1 MFNSKKFVAMKR
13 LGIALMMVFGV
24 AVCFASC
31 GSNEDKMIMECA
43 KLYVGTNSLFHEKWS
58 QTVMQAQKDG
68 TMDDSDLEE
77 ATEAVGMA
85 MEFFISGA
93 VNYCYRDGE
102 VTEAGIYRAMT
113 DFLDDDDTEMLTNI
127 FEVSSLKELA
137 KMIYSNYAAMPK
149 SIKLTKA
156 EGNNKYPDY
165 YSETHDVRISV
176 ISGAVLVRPYSGM

>member
-31 GSNEDKMIMECA
+31 GSNEEKMIMECA

-85 MEFFISGA
+85 MEFFISSA

-102 VTEAGIYRAMT
+102 VTESGIYRAMT
-113 DFLDDDDTEMLTNI
+113 DFLDDDDTAMLLHV